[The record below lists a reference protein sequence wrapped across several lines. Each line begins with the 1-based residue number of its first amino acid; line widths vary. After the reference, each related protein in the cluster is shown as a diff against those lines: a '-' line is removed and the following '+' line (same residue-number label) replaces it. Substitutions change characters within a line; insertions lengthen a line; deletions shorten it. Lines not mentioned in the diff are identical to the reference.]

1 MTALLA
7 HTWEELGKC
16 LALRAKS
23 GSFLQ
28 DFAFHTKS
36 LSVFQK
42 ASVWARQKCE
52 IAKARLENPTP
63 ASGKSNSRSERI
75 PPRYCCRLT
84 LSNPRLNNCERR
96 PPQNCRQC
104 ENTPNLRRIRRMKR
118 GWGWGWGWGWAWREF
133 SMLSDMLWKLLH
145 THLRV
150 FVRCPC
156 SHQAW
161 ESTLKSVTRVN
172 LVTLGV
178 VWKEKI
184 LVMVIFG
191 DKRQRWYRWW
201 CP

>member
-1 MTALLA
+1 MTAFIA
-7 HTWEELGKC
+7 RTGEELGKC

-63 ASGKSNSRSERI
+63 ASGKSNSRFERI

-104 ENTPNLRRIRRMKR
+104 ENTPSLRRTRRMR
-118 GWGWGWGWGWAWREF
+118 RTWMR
-133 SMLSDMLWKLLH
+133 MRMRMM
-145 THLRV
+145 RV
-150 FVRCPC
+150 FNVERSVVKVVAHTPAGICPLPVF
-156 SHQAW
+156 APGLRINV
-161 ESTLKSVTRVN
+161 EV
-172 LVTLGV
+172 
-178 VWKEKI
+178 
-184 LVMVIFG
+184 G
-191 DKRQRWYRWW
+191 DQS
-201 CP
+201 